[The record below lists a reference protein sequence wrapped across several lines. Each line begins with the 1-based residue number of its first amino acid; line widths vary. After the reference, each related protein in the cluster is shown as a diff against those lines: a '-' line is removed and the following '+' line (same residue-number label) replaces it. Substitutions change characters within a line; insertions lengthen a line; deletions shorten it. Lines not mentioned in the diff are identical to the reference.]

1 MSGSFRV
8 RIEARHR
15 VVALAKCSRNESW
28 PAREI
33 GLRQQGIES
42 PFPVSP
48 RGKPGRDGSPHAGST
63 PRASKKRCHAAML
76 PAPPTKRA
84 AAPLCIPCEHRVRI
98 HNQCSKENIRETKK
112 DGRHVVLDFYDL
124 LIEPIMKRILSGVL

>member
-1 MSGSFRV
+1 
-8 RIEARHR
+8 
-15 VVALAKCSRNESW
+15 
-28 PAREI
+28 
-33 GLRQQGIES
+33 
-42 PFPVSP
+42 
-48 RGKPGRDGSPHAGST
+48 
-63 PRASKKRCHAAML
+63 ML

-124 LIEPIMKRILSGVL
+124 LIEPIMKRILSGVLACEGLMIPANGRREHFR